1 MHTTGNKLHS
11 KTEAIHYKQKRRSSE
26 HCKTAKGSSQ
36 PGESHLRGSLQQPA
50 SSSTGSS
57 SWLETW
63 CPAANSARDLR
74 ARESNPTVLSCRT
87 GAGISFQPCQGI
99 INSCLKAGELFTSS
113 LAPQTIIGISS
124 STKKDLLLFCLDLHP
139 NPSSCL
145 PYCKGR
151 GFQNPN

>member
-1 MHTTGNKLHS
+1 MHTTRNKLHS

-26 HCKTAKGSSQ
+26 HYKTAKGSSH

-57 SWLETW
+57 SWLETRR
-63 CPAANSARDLR
+63 PAANNARDLR

-99 INSCLKAGELFTSS
+99 NSCLKAGDLFTSS
-113 LAPQTIIGISS
+113 LAPQVISGTGS
-124 STKKDLLLFCLDLHP
+124 SVKKDLLLLCLDQHLD
-139 NPSSCL
+139 SSSGL
-145 PYCKGR
+145 PYCR
-151 GFQNPN
+151 GSGSQEPN